1 VKGSQ
6 ASGRGGCEAVEAL
19 SVGALAELMR
29 ECLPHTRTLPVTGD
43 ALLDSSFRELGFD
56 SLAMVQFAEALQEK
70 LNVPISNPE
79 LDRIAT
85 PRDVL
90 EYVRS
95 HPAQDRDADR

>member
-1 VKGSQ
+1 M
-6 ASGRGGCEAVEAL
+6 ETL
-19 SVGALAELMR
+19 SVGALAELMQ
-29 ECLPHTRTLPVTGD
+29 ECLPHTRTLPATGE

-70 LNVPISNPE
+70 LDVPISDPE

-90 EYVRS
+90 DYVHA
-95 HPAQDRDADR
+95 HPALGRGPDR

>member
-1 VKGSQ
+1 M
-6 ASGRGGCEAVEAL
+6 EAL
-19 SVGALAELMR
+19 SVGALEELMQ
-29 ECLPHTRTLPVTGD
+29 ECLPHTRRLPARGED
-43 ALLDSSFRELGFD
+43 LLDSSFRELGFD

-90 EYVRS
+90 DYVQA
-95 HPAQDRDADR
+95 HPVQAGEPER